1 MDLGLL
7 EPLASY
13 TQNEEFGGELS
24 PRQEAASG
32 AGLTTEGN
40 LDHES
45 QAPAGRE
52 LEVACRNQCPSIF
65 QADRPLRMSGRGQ
78 EETSRRWY

>member
-1 MDLGLL
+1 MELGLL
-7 EPLASY
+7 EPLASH
-13 TQNEEFGGELS
+13 TQNEGFGCELS

-32 AGLTTEGN
+32 AGLTTERN
-40 LDHES
+40 LGHES

-52 LEVACRNQCPSIF
+52 LEMACRNQCPSTF
-65 QADRPLRMSGRGQ
+65 QADRPLGMSRRGQ